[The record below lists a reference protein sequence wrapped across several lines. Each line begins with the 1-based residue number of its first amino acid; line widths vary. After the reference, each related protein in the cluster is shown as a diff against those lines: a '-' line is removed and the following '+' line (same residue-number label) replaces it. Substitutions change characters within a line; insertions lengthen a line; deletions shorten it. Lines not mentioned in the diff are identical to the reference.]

1 MIGWRA
7 RAIALL
13 LAAGALGTAACA
25 TGASGGGG
33 GAPPSNVGGAASR
46 FQEPCAGF
54 CQHLRAL
61 GCKEGQPLAS
71 GTSCE
76 TFCVDTQE
84 AGHDLKIA
92 CVTKI
97 QSCGEIQSCNR

>member
-1 MIGWRA
+1 MRRGRAHAVAVLLVAGVIG
-7 RAIALL
+7 
-13 LAAGALGTAACA
+13 AASCT
-25 TGASGGGG
+25 TGAGGSGGGTG
-33 GAPPSNVGGAASR
+33 SR
-46 FQEPCAGF
+46 FQKPCADF

-61 GCKEGQPLAS
+61 GCKEGEPLKS
-71 GTSCE
+71 GASCE

-92 CVTKI
+92 CVLNI

>member
-1 MIGWRA
+1 MRRGRAYAAAVLLVAGVIGA
-7 RAIALL
+7 SSC
-13 LAAGALGTAACA
+13 T
-25 TGASGGGG
+25 TGAGGGTTPPGPG
-33 GAPPSNVGGAASR
+33 GGTGSR
-46 FQEPCAGF
+46 FQKPCADF

-61 GCKEGQPLAS
+61 KCKEGEPLKS
-71 GTSCE
+71 GASCE

-92 CVTKI
+92 CVLNI

>member
-1 MIGWRA
+1 MSRGRA
-7 RAIALL
+7 RAIAIL
-13 LAAGALGTAACA
+13 LALVVIATACA
-25 TGASGGGG
+25 TGGGGSPTP
-33 GAPPSNVGGAASR
+33 PPSNVGGPGSR
-46 FQEPCAGF
+46 FQQPCESF

-61 GCKEGQPLAS
+61 GCKEGQPLQS

-92 CVTKI
+92 CVLKI
-97 QSCGEIQSCNR
+97 QSCAEIQSCNR